1 MSLSVFY
8 NFQCT
13 DLSPPWL
20 TLLLKG
26 VEDGR
31 IEGHVAHFIPQTYN
45 TYIHTYI
52 HTYIYIFIW
61 NNYPRIPTKS

>member
-1 MSLSVFY
+1 MFY

-31 IEGHVAHFIPQTYN
+31 IEGCMAHFIPQT
-45 TYIHTYI
+45 
-52 HTYIYIFIW
+52 F
-61 NNYPRIPTKS
+61 